1 MIKFFRH
8 IRKSLLMEN
17 NTGKYLKYAIGEIFL
32 VVIGIII
39 ALQLNNWNEEQKKL
53 KLKETYRKALL
64 LDYSNDTLEL
74 KQLIQLKKTELDSLN
89 ALRKFIHSNSA
100 TPDDFRKLFENF
112 VTTNMID
119 YEYNTNTYEVII
131 ATGNIDLFDTQ
142 SIQMIMELKKSQ
154 NKAIRGFGAMSDVYQ
169 NQLVQ
174 ITQNFPVFSNYSM
187 GIEAKKLIWQTV
199 DLEKLPMITDGI
211 TGLKRYNLEGFIIFN
226 EYILLKTEK
235 LIEHLENLE
244 K

>member
-1 MIKFFRH
+1 MINFFRK
-8 IRKSLLMEN
+8 IRQNLIQQNKM
-17 NTGKYLKYAIGEIFL
+17 GKYFKYAIGEIFL

-53 KLKETYRKALL
+53 KLKKTYVKALIA
-64 LDYSNDTLEL
+64 DYSNDTLEL
-74 KQLIQLKKTELDSLN
+74 KQLIQLNKTELDSLN

-112 VTTNMID
+112 ETTNFID
-119 YEYNTNTYEVII
+119 YEYNTNTYDVII

-154 NKAIRGFGAMSDVYQ
+154 NKAIRRFEAMSDIYE

-174 ITQNFPVFSNYSM
+174 ITQNFPIFSNYSM
-187 GIEAKKLIWQTV
+187 GPDAKKLIWQTV
-199 DLEKLPMITDGI
+199 DLEKLPLITDGI
-211 TGLKRYNLEGFIIFN
+211 TGLKHYNIRTFIGFN
-226 EYILLKTEK
+226 ENILLKTEK

-244 K
+244 R